1 MPADTPKVSAAL
13 QALIDK
19 GLLEGLPL
27 SFSAFCFDQMK
38 DWDLLFPAERS
49 YFERLFGLLD
59 RSSPPAVA
67 QLFQPIR
74 EIELKMG
81 MNGKTFPKGRFTLEQ
96 VDFLNRNP
104 FYPEWRAAVAKV
116 FAQLDPPLD
125 AEIARAGHARLAI
138 VIAPSQLPADP
149 DRMWT
154 RFEGA
159 GGRGKRV
166 EILAP
171 ERAEEFVP
179 LLLTGQEQ
187 ARGAPTIAQLFAA
200 GKKGG
205 AYTSWIVEAGSGV
218 SRLGS
223 GSTPLVKFSY
233 ESLESYRKRLMLEVR
248 GMVDAQAIRGPRQ
261 LSERLKQMKIL
272 TSEGD
277 LAKDSILAEFARAIL
292 LSGNGTLL
300 INNTFVEWATVQAVR
315 RARPSVAIVGF
326 GIRNKI
332 KPFSSL
338 LIYADQETTSPI
350 PSQMDTLGSYVDL
363 EVFYQYIWQEFEK
376 YAEYRNNTAY
386 LFVGDGMEEMMVV
399 APADFPLLTAPGP
412 LKLPEVFQHLKDWL
426 SL

>member
-38 DWDLLFPAERS
+38 DWDLLFPAEHS

-74 EIELKMG
+74 EIERKMG
-81 MNGKTFPKGRFTLEQ
+81 MNEKTFPKGRFTLEQ

-125 AEIARAGHARLAI
+125 AGISRGGHARLAI

-154 RFEGA
+154 RFEG
-159 GGRGKRV
+159 RGKRV
-166 EILAP
+166 AVTAP
-171 ERAEEFVP
+171 ERAEEFLS

-187 ARGAPTIAQLFAA
+187 AHAAPTIAQLFAA

-205 AYTSWIVEAGSGV
+205 AYTSWIVEAGSDV
-218 SRLGS
+218 SRLGD
-223 GSTPLVKFSY
+223 GSTPLVKYSY
-233 ESLESYRKRLMLEVR
+233 ESLEKYRQRLMLEVR
-248 GMVDAQAIRGPRQ
+248 SMVDAQAIRGPRQ

-277 LAKDSILAEFARAIL
+277 LAKDPILAEFARAIL

-315 RARPSVAIVGF
+315 RARPSVAVVGF

-399 APADFPLLTAPGP
+399 APADFPLLTAAGP
-412 LKLPEVFQHLKDWL
+412 LKLDNVFQHLKDWL

>member
-19 GLLEGLPL
+19 GLLDGLPL

-38 DWDLLFPAERS
+38 EWDLLFPAERS

-59 RSSPPAVA
+59 RSSPSAVA

-74 EIELKMG
+74 EIERKMG
-81 MNGKTFPKGRFTLEQ
+81 MNEKTFPKGRFTLEQ

-104 FYPEWRAAVAKV
+104 FYPGWRAAVAKV

-125 AEIARAGHARLAI
+125 AEIARSGHARLAI

-154 RFEGA
+154 RFEG
-159 GGRGKRV
+159 RGKRV
-166 EILAP
+166 AVQAP

-187 ARGAPTIAQLFAA
+187 ASGAPTIAQLFAG

-205 AYTSWIVEAGSGV
+205 AYTSWIVEAGAAV
-218 SRLGS
+218 SRLGD
-223 GSTPLVKFSY
+223 GSTPLVKYSY
-233 ESLESYRKRLMLEVR
+233 ESLENYRKRLMREVR
-248 GMVDAQAIRGPRQ
+248 GLVDAQAIPGPRQ
-261 LSERLKQMKIL
+261 LSQRLKQMKIL

-277 LAKDSILAEFARAIL
+277 LAKDPILAEFARAIL

-315 RARPSVAIVGF
+315 RARPSVAVVGF

-399 APADFPLLTAPGP
+399 APGDFPLLSASGP
-412 LKLPEVFQHLKDWL
+412 LKLPAVFQHLKDWL
-426 SL
+426 SLS